1 MSAVLASFNLEFLS
15 ACFVPLMIMALIGFH
30 FHWLREIR
38 DKLSDI
44 LDELKRARPSVTT
57 MSEHPPGGHHDS
69 RPSLRCRTMTDR
81 TRRRSGVDRF
91 RRGDR

>member
-1 MSAVLASFNLEFLS
+1 MSAVLASFNLEILS

-44 LDELKRARPSVTT
+44 LDELKRARP
-57 MSEHPPGGHHDS
+57 PKRHD
-69 RPSLRCRTMTDR
+69 D
-81 TRRRSGVDRF
+81 V
-91 RRGDR
+91 